1 MMWHMFDGFGF
12 LWGGMWLMMFT
23 PVIVITLVIILI
35 IKLFQGNK
43 TNTIQ
48 EDLAIKILKERL
60 AKGEIDEEE
69 YNRKM
74 ELLKK
79 K

>member
-74 ELLKK
+74 DLLKK
-79 K
+79 

>member
-1 MMWHMFDGFGF
+1 MWHMFDI
-12 LWGGMWLMMFT
+12 LWGGMWFIMFT
-23 PVIVITLVIILI
+23 PIIIAVLIVILI
-35 IKLFQGNK
+35 VKLIQGNK
-43 TNTIQ
+43 TNITK
-48 EDLAIKILKERL
+48 EDSSIKILKERL

-79 K
+79 

>member
-1 MMWHMFDGFGF
+1 MWSFYDGFGCM
-12 LWGGMWLMMFT
+12 WGGEWLMMLF
-23 PVIVITLVIILI
+23 PVIITILVIVLI
-35 IKLFQGNK
+35 VKLVQGK
-43 TNTIQ
+43 KPTVMD
-48 EDLAIKILKERL
+48 EDFSIKILKERL

-79 K
+79 

>member
-1 MMWHMFDGFGF
+1 MWHMFDI
-12 LWGGMWLMMFT
+12 LWGGMWLIMFT
-23 PVIVITLVIILI
+23 PIIITVLIVILI
-35 IKLFQGNK
+35 FKLIQGNK
-43 TNTIQ
+43 TNITK
-48 EDLAIKILKERL
+48 EDSSIKILKERL

-79 K
+79 

>member
-1 MMWHMFDGFGF
+1 MWHMFDI
-12 LWGGMWLMMFT
+12 LWGGMWFMMFT
-23 PVIVITLVIILI
+23 PIIITVLVVILI
-35 IKLFQGNK
+35 VKLVQGNK
-43 TNTIQ
+43 TSTTQ
-48 EDLAIKILKERL
+48 EDSSIKILKERL

-79 K
+79 

>member
-1 MMWHMFDGFGF
+1 MWHMFDI

-23 PVIVITLVIILI
+23 PIIITVLVVMLIVKLV
-35 IKLFQGNK
+35 QGNK

-48 EDLAIKILKERL
+48 EDSSIKILKERL

-69 YNRKM
+69 YNRKI

-79 K
+79 

>member
-1 MMWHMFDGFGF
+1 MMWHMFDGLGF
-12 LWGGMWLMMFT
+12 VWGGMWLMMFS
-23 PVIVITLVIILI
+23 PIIVTVLVIILI
-35 IKLFQGNK
+35 VKLFQGNK
-43 TNTIQ
+43 TNSFQ
-48 EDLAIKILKERL
+48 EDLSIKILKERL